1 MVEFG
6 EKLKMAREDKGMTQ
20 QTLADYLYVTRQA
33 VSRWEC
39 GARYPDLL
47 TAKKLSDILEVSL
60 DELLSG
66 EEVRK
71 CVEKSQIIESQI
83 PGRVQSAL
91 YALTGIAYLLMS
103 IMTLKFLVPE
113 FGGMRFSGA
122 GYAGTYLAGYVLLMA
137 SMFFGMVF
145 SIRGKLT
152 PLKVGAILTVY
163 FGVVL
168 CSNIFELFQ
177 ISSGWIPILQSLVFV
192 VCITIIIRYFIFSKS
207 VSPVPIYL
215 VALFELFRNGM
226 MFFQMLPSGNDL
238 AFAVRITHFA
248 AIAGYMVLMAYQA
261 DVLEKKRK
269 LALR

>member
-47 TAKKLSDILEVSL
+47 TAKKLSEILEVSL

-83 PGRVQSAL
+83 PSRVQSAL

-113 FGGMRFSGA
+113 FGGMRFSET

-137 SMFFGMVF
+137 FMFFGMVF

-152 PLKVGAILTVY
+152 PLKAGIILMIY
-163 FGVVL
+163 FGVIL

-177 ISSGWIPILQSLVFV
+177 IPSGWISVLQSLMFV
-192 VCITIIIRYFIFSKS
+192 ACITIIVRYFIFARS

-215 VALFELFRNGM
+215 
-226 MFFQMLPSGNDL
+226 
-238 AFAVRITHFA
+238 
-248 AIAGYMVLMAYQA
+248 AY
-261 DVLEKKRK
+261 VLEKKRK
-269 LALR
+269 LALK